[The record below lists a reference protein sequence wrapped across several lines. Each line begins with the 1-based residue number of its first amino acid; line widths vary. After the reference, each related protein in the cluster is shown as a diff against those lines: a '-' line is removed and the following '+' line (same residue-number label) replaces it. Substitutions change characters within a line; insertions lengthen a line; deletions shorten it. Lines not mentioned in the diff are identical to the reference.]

1 MGPDRCPNDHPSGD
15 AAASDLRDEFGSQI
29 SGRAKRARNL
39 IYAFG
44 HGHQRLIGGSVT
56 GKLVAELAAE
66 LPTTVDLSPFR
77 ADRF

>member
-1 MGPDRCPNDHPSGD
+1 LQPAP
-15 AAASDLRDEFGSQI
+15 
-29 SGRAKRARNL
+29 GRRRSARNV

-44 HGHQRLIGGSVT
+44 HGHQGLIAESVT
-56 GKLVAELAAE
+56 GKLVAELAAG